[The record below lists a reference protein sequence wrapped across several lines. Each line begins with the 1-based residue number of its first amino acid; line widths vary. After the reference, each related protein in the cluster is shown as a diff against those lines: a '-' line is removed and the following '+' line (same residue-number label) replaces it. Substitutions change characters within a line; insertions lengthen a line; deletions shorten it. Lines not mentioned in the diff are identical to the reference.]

1 MSRPAIVYALLVVA
15 VGAVA
20 AAHASFPLPPAMT
33 SDRVSAL
40 THAPAGLRPAL
51 LVAACELRAAAA
63 ARAPVVLRAAVAA
76 TLVVALALAAGECT
90 AHLAAGTVPLL
101 ARTGDEN
108 DAWLSAIRPA
118 RWTTG
123 WLAAVACAAVFLPN
137 APRRLRTEFWMGTA
151 LGASLGDALGEY
163 YALHRCPAPRAV
175 GALTMV
181 AVMAMVLGLPLP
193 EPSQRSSERLLFA
206 ALCACGT
213 AAGILRTRSARL
225 AREMAGR

>member
-1 MSRPAIVYALLVVA
+1 
-15 VGAVA
+15 
-20 AAHASFPLPPAMT
+20 
-33 SDRVSAL
+33 
-40 THAPAGLRPAL
+40 
-51 LVAACELRAAAA
+51 
-63 ARAPVVLRAAVAA
+63 
-76 TLVVALALAAGECT
+76 
-90 AHLAAGTVPLL
+90 
-101 ARTGDEN
+101 
-108 DAWLSAIRPA
+108 
-118 RWTTG
+118 
-123 WLAAVACAAVFLPN
+123 
-137 APRRLRTEFWMGTA
+137 MGTA